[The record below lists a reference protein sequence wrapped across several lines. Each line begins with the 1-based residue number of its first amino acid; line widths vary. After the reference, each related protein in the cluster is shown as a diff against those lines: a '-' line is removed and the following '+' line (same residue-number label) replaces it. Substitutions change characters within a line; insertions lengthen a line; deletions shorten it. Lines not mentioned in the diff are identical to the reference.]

1 MDVGRLLGV
10 LNGVEYAHAACECAG
25 DVEPPV
31 ELAAAGAAAAAA
43 LAATWYPSTEWRRRS
58 IPCIIAP
65 W

>member
-10 LNGVEYAHAACECAG
+10 LGGVEYAHAACGGAG

-31 ELAAAGAAAAAA
+31 ELASAAAA

-58 IPCIIAP
+58 IPCIIDA